1 MKWILTILISLIFFI
16 IGNSQSIDKRKI
28 NLGTEQDF
36 LPYATGGY
44 YASVWAGKSHLRFRA
59 LTAKVKKP
67 DIIVPDGFTNN
78 WVTAYA
84 ILGDYFLK
92 ENWQGWN
99 LGCGIVYWQSS
110 IELSAGSE
118 PEKYN
123 TYLLN
128 GSISYSFKIYR
139 HLYIAPWAGLHL
151 KVGGTDEVTIEE
163 QSFSPPFLNPEASI
177 KIGIYL

>member
-1 MKWILTILISLIFFI
+1 MKWILTILVSLIFFI
-16 IGNSQSIDKRKI
+16 IGNSQSIDKKKI
-28 NLGTEQDF
+28 NIGTEQDF

-44 YASVWAGKSHLRFRA
+44 YASVWAGKNQIRFRA

-67 DIIVPDGFTNN
+67 DIMVPDGFTSN

-92 ENWQGWN
+92 ENWKGWN
-99 LGCGIVYWQSS
+99 LSCGFVYWQNT

-118 PEKYN
+118 TEHYD

-128 GSISYSFKIYR
+128 GSLAYTFMIYR
-139 HLYIAPWAGLHL
+139 HFYITPWAGLHL
-151 KVGGTDEVTIEE
+151 KVGGADNVTIDQ
-163 QSFSPPFLNPEASI
+163 QSFAPPLVNPEASI